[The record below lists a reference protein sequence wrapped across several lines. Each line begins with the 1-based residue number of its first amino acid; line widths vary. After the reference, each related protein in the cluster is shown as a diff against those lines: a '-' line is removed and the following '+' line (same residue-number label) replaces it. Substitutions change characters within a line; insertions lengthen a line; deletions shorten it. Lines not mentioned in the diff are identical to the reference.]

1 MNKQSLLTL
10 SLKAAVIDLPTTSI
24 QLNLIAPAASLPPL
38 GPAASLPSGPCC
50 LSCLLLPPCL
60 CLSASV
66 ASLLSSPQGRAPG
79 ASYVFVN
86 GRANKNPMIKP
97 LNIQLSL
104 KPQCLHN

>member
-10 SLKAAVIDLPTTSI
+10 SLKAAVIDLPSTSI
-24 QLNLIAPAASLPPL
+24 QLNLIA
-38 GPAASLPSGPCC
+38 PAASLPSGPCC

>member
-10 SLKAAVIDLPTTSI
+10 SLKAAVIDLPTTRI
-24 QLNLIAPAASLPPL
+24 QLNLIAPAASLP
-38 GPAASLPSGPCC
+38 SGPCY